1 MLLGYFQFKETESSL
16 CMKRKPLLPLLF
28 WGKYAIVLR
37 KKTKKVEKFLTAPPR
52 SWKKHTA
59 YLLSTAYASLA
70 LQERHTRATQQNKAL
85 KIQSSQHQAPA
96 ACTPPGAPSSGAQRF
111 LLALAAPPES
121 HPNAKWMQDFF
132 CSYMVFLFHSIL
144 CYKKLSRFIEDKLS
158 FYPLRKGPSMEVL
171 PVVKWCNQQQKHTHV
186 PASPGS
192 KSKNSSRPHYTRSC
206 SSASSRPSF
215 VSVAVPFG
223 SPELDKFKVQ

>member
-37 KKTKKVEKFLTAPPR
+37 KKTKKVEQFLTAPPR

-111 LLALAAPPES
+111 LLALAAPP
-121 HPNAKWMQDFF
+121 
-132 CSYMVFLFHSIL
+132 CSYMVFPFHSIL

-171 PVVKWCNQQQKHTHV
+171 PEVKWCNQQQKHTHV
-186 PASPGS
+186 PGSPGS
-192 KSKNSSRPHYTRSC
+192 ESKDSSKPHYTKSC

>member
-16 CMKRKPLLPLLF
+16 CMKIKPLLPLLF

-37 KKTKKVEKFLTAPPR
+37 KKTKKVEQFLTAPPR

-111 LLALAAPPES
+111 LLALAAPP
-121 HPNAKWMQDFF
+121 
-132 CSYMVFLFHSIL
+132 CSYMVFPFHSIL

-158 FYPLRKGPSMEVL
+158 FYPLRKGPSMEVFL
-171 PVVKWCNQQQKHTHV
+171 KSNGAISNRSTLMYQHLLAQNPRIPPDHITLGAAAV
-186 PASPGS
+186 PHPGL
-192 KSKNSSRPHYTRSC
+192 
-206 SSASSRPSF
+206 PSF
-215 VSVAVPFG
+215 
-223 SPELDKFKVQ
+223 Q

>member
-16 CMKRKPLLPLLF
+16 CMKIKPLLPLLF

-37 KKTKKVEKFLTAPPR
+37 KKTKKVEQFLTAPPR

-111 LLALAAPPES
+111 LLALAAPPKS
-121 HPNAKWMQDFF
+121 HPNVEWMQEFF

-171 PVVKWCNQQQKHTHV
+171 PEVKWCNQQQKHTHV
-186 PASPGS
+186 PGSPGS
-192 KSKNSSRPHYTRSC
+192 ESKDSSKPHYTKSC

>member
-16 CMKRKPLLPLLF
+16 CMKIKPLLPLLF

-37 KKTKKVEKFLTAPPR
+37 KKTKKVEQFLTAPPR

-111 LLALAAPPES
+111 LLALAAPP
-121 HPNAKWMQDFF
+121 
-132 CSYMVFLFHSIL
+132 CSYMVFPFHSIL

-158 FYPLRKGPSMEVL
+158 FYPLRKGPSMEVFL
-171 PVVKWCNQQQKHTHV
+171 KSNGAISNRSTLMYQHLLAQNPRIPPNHITQRAAAV
-186 PASPGS
+186 PHPGL
-192 KSKNSSRPHYTRSC
+192 
-206 SSASSRPSF
+206 PSF
-215 VSVAVPFG
+215 
-223 SPELDKFKVQ
+223 Q

>member
-1 MLLGYFQFKETESSL
+1 MEQ
-16 CMKRKPLLPLLF
+16 
-28 WGKYAIVLR
+28 
-37 KKTKKVEKFLTAPPR
+37 FLTAPPR

-111 LLALAAPPES
+111 LLALAAPP
-121 HPNAKWMQDFF
+121 
-132 CSYMVFLFHSIL
+132 CSYMVFPFHSIL

-158 FYPLRKGPSMEVL
+158 FYPLRKGPSMEVFL
-171 PVVKWCNQQQKHTHV
+171 KSNGAISNRSTLMYQHLLAQNPRIPPDHITLGAAAV
-186 PASPGS
+186 PHPGL
-192 KSKNSSRPHYTRSC
+192 
-206 SSASSRPSF
+206 PSF
-215 VSVAVPFG
+215 
-223 SPELDKFKVQ
+223 Q